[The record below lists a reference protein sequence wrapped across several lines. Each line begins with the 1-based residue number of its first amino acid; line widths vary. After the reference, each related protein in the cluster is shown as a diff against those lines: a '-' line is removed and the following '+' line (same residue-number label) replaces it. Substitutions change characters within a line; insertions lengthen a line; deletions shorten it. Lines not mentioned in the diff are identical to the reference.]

1 MSVRPSGEAL
11 EELKARVDGL
21 KRLRNALDAEKQI
34 VFEELEGI
42 IETLETQV
50 KRSRSGLG
58 NRLTGEDWLP
68 RPIEQ
73 SMNASEKMKWVEPP
87 VVNLRG
93 RR

>member
-1 MSVRPSGEAL
+1 MKQQ
-11 EELKARVDGL
+11 KAEMEDEIAR
-21 KRLRNALDAEKQI
+21 
-34 VFEELEGI
+34 LEGI
-42 IETLETQV
+42 IETLETQA

-58 NRLTGEDWLP
+58 NRLTGASEDWLP

-73 SMNASEKMKWVEPP
+73 SMNASGKMKWVEPS